1 MAQVNVTINGRVY
14 RMACNDGEED
24 HLTGLADKFNGY
36 IDELRGSFG
45 EIGDMR
51 LTVMAGIT
59 VTDELSELQRR
70 MRGLEAE
77 VASLRESRD
86 AVLERFETTETS
98 IAETIERT
106 AERIEELS
114 SRLNRTGRDA

>member
-24 HLTGLADKFNGY
+24 HLTGLADKFNRY
-36 IDELRGSFG
+36 IDELRGAFG

-51 LTVMAGIT
+51 LTVMAGIM
-59 VTDELSELQRR
+59 VTDELNELQRR
-70 MRGLEAE
+70 MRGFEAE

-86 AVLERFETTETS
+86 AVLERFESTEAS
-98 IAETIERT
+98 VADTIERT
-106 AERIEELS
+106 AERIEQLS
-114 SRLNRTGRDA
+114 SKLNRTVREM